1 MLAGLFIIYGQQK
14 QKMSIMKTTN
24 INTTKRI
31 AFVVHAEKKS
41 ELIEWSYFNKTL
53 LAQHAIIAS
62 GDAANILEGT
72 LNTPVQ
78 TYITGPYN
86 GYQELGA
93 LITEGGVDALIL
105 FGHAD
110 ETQLQDNGLKAL
122 IETALNANV
131 IIALN
136 TVTADFILQSR
147 LMNKKK
153 LTGSKCYSMPT
164 GPDEPAKQMHAA

>member
-1 MLAGLFIIYGQQK
+1 MNTK
-14 QKMSIMKTTN
+14 N

-31 AFVVHAEKKS
+31 AFVVHADKKT
-41 ELIEWSYFNKTL
+41 ELIEWSYFNKNL
-53 LAQHAIIAS
+53 LAQHDIIAS

-93 LITEGGVDALIL
+93 LITAGCVDALIL

-110 ETQLQDNGLKAL
+110 ETQLQANGLKTL

-136 TVTADFILQSR
+136 TVTADFILQSH
-147 LMNKKK
+147 LMHKKK
-153 LTGSKCYSMPT
+153 PTGNKCYSMPA
-164 GPDEPAKQMHAA
+164 GHDEQAKQMHAA